1 MTCEPLCLVASETKK
16 TARVFFTNTAHLLS
30 RRAYSSRE
38 ATRSR
43 FRLALLLDLELSCV
57 GEQVP
62 SNLHFLFD
70 WGSVMESDDFA
81 GF

>member
-1 MTCEPLCLVASETKK
+1 
-16 TARVFFTNTAHLLS
+16 
-30 RRAYSSRE
+30 
-38 ATRSR
+38 
-43 FRLALLLDLELSCV
+43 LDLELSCV